1 MGHISYGEDAGE
13 IRRDRA
19 LRGSFQEH
27 REAGAL
33 RHRHA
38 GGSLKGA
45 SPQAGEKRH
54 RINRCNQ
61 AIAVLDKSVLHSS
74 EKRYEANVQNFFISP
89 K

>member
-1 MGHISYGEDAGE
+1 M
-13 IRRDRA
+13 
-19 LRGSFQEH
+19 Q
-27 REAGAL
+27 
-33 RHRHA
+33 

-74 EKRYEANVQNFFISP
+74 EKRYKHPDSSVESSILNERMRECVNSP
-89 K
+89 

>member
-1 MGHISYGEDAGE
+1 MSYGEDAGK
-13 IRRDRA
+13 IRR
-19 LRGSFQEH
+19 H

-74 EKRYEANVQNFFISP
+74 EKRYKHPDSSVESSILNERMREF
-89 K
+89 